1 MDWKTV
7 IQFRPLDMDSIGG
20 AAGNSKVYSIW
31 TKIFDKGGW

>member
-7 IQFRPLDMDSIGG
+7 IQLDMDSIGG